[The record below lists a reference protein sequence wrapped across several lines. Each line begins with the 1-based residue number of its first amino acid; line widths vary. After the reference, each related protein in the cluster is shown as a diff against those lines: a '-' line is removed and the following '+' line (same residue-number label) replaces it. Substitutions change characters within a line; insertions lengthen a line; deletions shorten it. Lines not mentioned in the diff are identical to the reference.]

1 MARMS
6 VVPAGAGGERPPETA
21 RVGGRRKA
29 GFVSARIGS
38 EGRRGGWL
46 SGRLPPRRTYLR
58 SNVSGAEQQQH
69 LDVESGVG
77 DAAARRGHVADAVK
91 LEEKVARHGRFL
103 QFRAQARC
111 SSLLTAY
118 VLRLAA
124 RDNFA
129 NVIPAMHF

>member
-1 MARMS
+1 MARMR

-21 RVGGRRKA
+21 RADGLRKTC
-29 GFVSARIGS
+29 FVSARIGS

-46 SGRLPPRRTYLR
+46 SGRLPPRRTFLR

-69 LDVESGVG
+69 LDVESRVCDG
-77 DAAARRGHVADAVK
+77 AARRGRVADAVK
-91 LEEKVARHGRFL
+91 LEEKVTRHNRVL
-103 QFRAQARC
+103 QCRAQARC
-111 SSLLTAY
+111 SNLLTAY
-118 VLRLAA
+118 VRRLAA